1 MYSLFNATDRGP
13 IKNLHIINTRKDYCK
28 AAVEFQ
34 AGNDTYLAERQ
45 SVKHQTKAGLQ
56 HAVTH
61 LNLFRLDASG
71 NQVEDISGEQRRDS
85 DKVLKTLIGAPED
98 FLLTSF
104 AAQGEMN
111 TFLKERATMRK
122 NILSKFLNLQVFDSL
137 NTLAKESASSI
148 KSELKRAPAI
158 DIRTA
163 IESKRKEEGS
173 LHAEVEELEAARSS
187 LESHVKKL
195 RAILERESP
204 GSSHVLDDIKRY
216 EADLVGVER
225 KVKQNER
232 DLEAAV
238 QESND
243 LKAKI
248 EKTESAVAGFDVDS
262 LRRDVERMEKISTK
276 INEIETRSRAEA
288 ETIKGLE
295 RSIKKLGEVPCGDTF
310 PTCKYIKDSHKDRE
324 LLPQKQKAFD
334 DIAATLEE
342 LRQSFDEGAL
352 RDTRDRLEKVTGLQS
367 KLPAARTSL
376 QAHESRV
383 ETLKSLGDSL
393 KEELKRVNKLLQE
406 LRAANS
412 LTALEEVSKMQ
423 LEIEEEERK
432 IQEATKKVLKDN
444 QRIGAIGAE
453 IARLEQD
460 VERIEK
466 LQGEWKVFETILAAT
481 GKDGIPLQ
489 IIASQLPRINL
500 EISKV
505 LNGVSNFNIEMFA
518 DEEGGD
524 LEIFIDYGDSKRPI
538 ELASGMEKMI
548 ASLAI
553 RTALIEVSAIPKPDL
568 FIIDEGFGALD
579 DTNLEACARLLTSL
593 KRNFRNM
600 LIISHVDSIKDIVDN
615 VIEISHDGIDAR
627 VRF

>member
-1 MYSLFNATDRGP
+1 
-13 IKNLHIINTRKDYCK
+13 
-28 AAVEFQ
+28 
-34 AGNDTYLAERQ
+34 
-45 SVKHQTKAGLQ
+45 
-56 HAVTH
+56 
-61 LNLFRLDASG
+61 
-71 NQVEDISGEQRRDS
+71 
-85 DKVLKTLIGAPED
+85 
-98 FLLTSF
+98 
-104 AAQGEMN
+104 
-111 TFLKERATMRK
+111 
-122 NILSKFLNLQVFDSL
+122 
-137 NTLAKESASSI
+137 
-148 KSELKRAPAI
+148 
-158 DIRTA
+158 
-163 IESKRKEEGS
+163 
-173 LHAEVEELEAARSS
+173 
-187 LESHVKKL
+187 
-195 RAILERESP
+195 
-204 GSSHVLDDIKRY
+204 VLDDIKRY